1 MNRFFIA
8 VVLTGALIGC
18 ARPIPQRAGPA
29 QPTSAQPVAVSPS
42 VEKLV
47 ASINANPQLR
57 ADVELLLQQ
66 RFSANGPVD
75 VGQMAR
81 AIERSFQPRDVGF
94 ADLLSFRFMLLPL
107 SRTPEGRRVLRSR
120 EVQAWFR
127 DFLVARKEF
136 MDSRD
141 SAYLVPFLQNLSWDG
156 PPDYVTPPGGFASLN
171 AFFTR
176 TLRPGARPIAGP
188 DDDAIAVAPVDGK
201 AKLLATHAG
210 TNEVTVKDGASLN
223 VEKMLTDSPYA
234 NRFRDGAVFGFLL
247 DLNNYHHFHAPVGGK
262 IVERKDAAGNYL
274 SVWLAPAFAVEQY
287 RAHYIIETPHHG
299 LVALVAFGMSVV
311 ESVNLTAHPGDVVR
325 KGDDI
330 GHFAYGGSYVAVV
343 FERGVE
349 PIESL
354 RREGAPELM
363 AAGAPV
369 KLGAEVAAFR

>member
-1 MNRFFIA
+1 MA
-8 VVLTGALIGC
+8 
-18 ARPIPQRAGPA
+18 QRAGPA
-29 QPTSAQPVAVSPS
+29 QPTSAQPVSVTPS

-66 RFSANGPVD
+66 RFSAEGPVD
-75 VGQMAR
+75 LGQMAR
-81 AIERSFQPRDVGF
+81 AIQRSFQPRDVAF
-94 ADLLSFRFMLLPL
+94 ADLLSSRFLLLPL
-107 SRTPEGRRVLRSR
+107 ARTPEGRRVLQSP

-141 SAYLVPFLQNLSWDG
+141 SAFLVPFLQSLSWDG

-176 TLRPGARPIAGP
+176 TLRPGARPIAAP
-188 DDDAIAVAPVDGK
+188 DDDTIAVAPVDGK
-201 AKLLATHAG
+201 AKLLVLHAG
-210 TNEVTVKDGASLN
+210 TNEVTVKDGATLN

-274 SVWLAPAFAVEQY
+274 SVWLAPAFAVQQY
-287 RAHYIIETPHHG
+287 RAHYVIETPHHG

-343 FERGVE
+343 FERGVD
-349 PIESL
+349 PIEAL
-354 RREGAPELM
+354 RRVGPPELM
-363 AAGAPV
+363 AGGAPL
-369 KLGAEVAAFR
+369 KLGSEVAVFR